1 MRKRSARGRL
11 VLSSDWLKTPA
22 SVDRAGGIRQGIRKA
37 RGNSRPT
44 LLVTRDA
51 LRVLTGVSDAE
62 LTLWEQEEL
71 IAPAAGSTVNHGAE
85 VLYETSA
92 LRRVRLIRTLAEE
105 LEVNVPGIGV
115 ILHLLDR
122 ISR

>member
-11 VLSSDWLKTPA
+11 VLSTDWLKIPA
-22 SVDRAGGIRQGIRKA
+22 SMDRAGGIRESIRKTRA
-37 RGNSRPT
+37 NSRPT
-44 LLVTRDA
+44 LVTRDA

-71 IAPAAGSTVNHGAE
+71 IAPAAGSTVNHDAE

-115 ILHLLDR
+115 ILHLLDQ